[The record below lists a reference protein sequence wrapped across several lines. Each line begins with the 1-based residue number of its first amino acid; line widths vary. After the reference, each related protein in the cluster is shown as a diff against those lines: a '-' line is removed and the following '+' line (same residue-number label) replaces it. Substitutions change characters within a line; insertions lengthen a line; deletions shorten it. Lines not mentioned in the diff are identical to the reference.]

1 MKAMTVQ
8 KDKPTQ
14 LAVIYRKTDG
24 KIVRVST
31 LTPNIIGKI
40 TESDLD
46 KFLPG
51 VDLTDF
57 AMVFIQGKQYLD
69 IEKYRVD
76 INAQGTFL
84 NIIEKMDVLSSF
96 EENTEVTKELLD
108 REANIVISVLGVIDD
123 KDRLAKYKELEERGL
138 NRVEVMNFFK
148 QRGI

>member
-1 MKAMTVQ
+1 MKVE

-14 LAVIYRKTDG
+14 LAIIYKKTDG

-51 VDLTDF
+51 IDLTDF

-69 IEKYRVD
+69 IERYRVD
-76 INAQGTFL
+76 VDAKGTFL
-84 NIIEKMDVLSSF
+84 NVVEKIDVLSSF

-123 KDRLAKYKELEERGL
+123 KDRLAKYKELEERGQ
-138 NRVEVMNFFK
+138 NRTEIMNFFK